1 MSTQKKYNYWLDPI
15 TYSSYKFRI
24 KKADNWK
31 DRLAQTCVTFE
42 QLDGLF
48 FRRKKYNT
56 TAGDTIYS
64 LIMLPFYPIM
74 DLMIFV
80 VFPYWNI
87 VGGLSGRIKLP
98 RLDLFKKPLPDD
110 AFEPED
116 SPGNQKLRQQKYIEP
131 SSYYED
137 AGISDNCD
145 GHYMF
150 IRGFQVVNMILFL
163 PTITAMT
170 GLLVCWPMIIFG
182 GWHIEA
188 WHVLCTVAGPLLL
201 AAQYR
206 PAQAGALF
214 DRNRQLVTI
223 FTDGGQSYTV
233 PYKDIG
239 FTSHLTGTNN
249 LTKGLTLVCKKRH
262 VTDGKLSI
270 QLVTS
275 GGRGSDLRQEVSAIE
290 EFMNLENLGGFSED
304 LIYAINELYRK
315 HQLTLWRLCGQNPPP
330 EAWAEYQQP
339 DSLYQTGCPE
349 VGTDEWRAAV
359 NPKIREIA
367 EQEEKIDRYVEL
379 YLNEQEHTDPD
390 LIAEVEARWP
400 EEGLEKL
407 FFVYWLY
414 GHSVYDL
421 LQQYENQGNKEPE
434 SLNKLLIFDM
444 KYLSPANEQRDINV
458 FREVLIQ
465 FEFLKKQLLENG
477 KLSKKDYDFLDI
489 KNYRPYYEEQMKI
502 RIEERRRERNK
513 QRAVFSD

>member
-1 MSTQKKYNYWLDPI
+1 
-15 TYSSYKFRI
+15 
-24 KKADNWK
+24 
-31 DRLAQTCVTFE
+31 
-42 QLDGLF
+42 
-48 FRRKKYNT
+48 
-56 TAGDTIYS
+56 
-64 LIMLPFYPIM
+64 M
-74 DLMIFV
+74 DLFLFV
-80 VFPYWNI
+80 IMPYFGI
-87 VGGLSGRIKLP
+87 VGGLDGRIKLP
-98 RLDLFKKPLPDD
+98 RLDLFKKPLSED

-137 AGISDNCD
+137 AGISDDCD

-275 GGRGSDLRQEVSAIE
+275 GGRGSDLSQEVSAIE
-290 EFMNLENLGGFSED
+290 EFMNLENLGGFSKG

-349 VGTDEWRAAV
+349 VGTDEWRAAA
-359 NPKIREIA
+359 NPTIREIA
-367 EQEEKIDRYVEL
+367 EEKEKIGRYVEL
-379 YLNEQEHTDPD
+379 YFNEQEHTDPD

-400 EEGLEKL
+400 EQSLKDLFHLYELNIYAVTHLRTSYKEANQTTPKVTEELVLYLMNHVSPILEQMNIDSAR
-407 FFVYWLY
+407 V
-414 GHSVYDL
+414 
-421 LQQYENQGNKEPE
+421 
-434 SLNKLLIFDM
+434 
-444 KYLSPANEQRDINV
+444 A
-458 FREVLIQ
+458 
-465 FEFLKKQLLENG
+465 LKKYFSLKEQLLKEG
-477 KLSKKDYDFLDI
+477 RLTKKDYDFLDM
-489 KNYRPYYEEQMKI
+489 KNYRSFYDEQVKKS
-502 RIEERRRERNK
+502 IEESRLKRKAERTI
-513 QRAVFSD
+513 FSD